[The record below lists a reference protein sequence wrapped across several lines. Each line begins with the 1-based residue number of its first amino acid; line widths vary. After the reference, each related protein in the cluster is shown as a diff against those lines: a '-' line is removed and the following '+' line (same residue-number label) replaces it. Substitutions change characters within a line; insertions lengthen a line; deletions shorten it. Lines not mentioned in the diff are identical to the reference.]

1 MVPSEIEQVSVA
13 PELEQI
19 AQPTQVKKIS
29 DSTVKDVTD
38 KGDKQG
44 KSIVKIFLIS
54 VFIFEAYTGCFKA
67 GLEECAVHGFGYIRP
82 NLF

>member
-1 MVPSEIEQVSVA
+1 LVPSEIEQVSVA

-19 AQPTQVKKIS
+19 AQPTEVKKIS

-44 KSIVKIFLIS
+44 KSIVKILLILVFL
-54 VFIFEAYTGCFKA
+54 
-67 GLEECAVHGFGYIRP
+67 ECAQDV
-82 NLF
+82 LKQV